1 MADTSTDTAPI
12 TKIVAQFCQN
22 LQAKAPDLNTNDG
35 FERFFYNLPLADK
48 WQFDRYNLVKRGL
61 AHIVTLHYLN
71 KDANEISVTAIL
83 TNRQLRAMRTTMIT
97 DSRPD
102 SFISMT
108 QNCEIIETRRIRYT
122 MTGMA
127 RDIIVRRSDGTT
139 KTVQLNPPIEIE
151 IQAQPNRHKTNTYP
165 VIGHI
170 DSGVD
175 YRRRDIAEH
184 LILDKNGAFVARD
197 AWDHDKH
204 PFDADTAQSP
214 FFPRRHGS
222 YVVDILM
229 QSTKRFRLLP
239 VRYPRPDMARMGDII
254 DWMAT
259 NDTSIIM
266 VPMGSHHRDDW
277 RSFFNAASRHP
288 RILFIVSAGNNGQ
301 DIRLRPVYPAVNEL
315 ENILVVTSTLT
326 DGQLATGSNFS
337 PSVNIGLPAE
347 TLLARGLGGT
357 KKIVSGSS
365 FAVPKLAAFA
375 ACLNARLNKKDSSLA
390 TLVTRELQA
399 STNSDHYQFFLSDGQ
414 ITQMC
419 RR

>member
-1 MADTSTDTAPI
+1 M
-12 TKIVAQFCQN
+12 
-22 LQAKAPDLNTNDG
+22 
-35 FERFFYNLPLADK
+35 
-48 WQFDRYNLVKRGL
+48 
-61 AHIVTLHYLN
+61 
-71 KDANEISVTAIL
+71 TAIVM
-83 TNRQLRAMRTTMIT
+83 NRQLRAMRTTMTT
-97 DSRPD
+97 DARPD

-108 QNCEIIETRRIRYT
+108 QNCDIIETRRIRYT
-122 MTGMA
+122 MSGMA
-127 RDIIVRRSDGTT
+127 LDIIVHRSDGTT
-139 KTVQLNPPIEIE
+139 ETLPLNPPIDPE
-151 IQAQPNRHKTNTYP
+151 IQAQPNRQKTNSDP
-165 VIGHI
+165 IIGHI

-175 YRRRDIAEH
+175 YRRSDIAEH
-184 LILDKNGAFVARD
+184 LIFDENGALVSRD
-197 AWDHDKH
+197 AWDSDNH
-204 PFDADTAQSP
+204 PFDADTAHSP

-259 NDTSIIM
+259 NDASIIM

-301 DIRLRPVYPAVNEL
+301 DIGLKPVYPAVNEL

-347 TLLARGLGGT
+347 TLLARGLGDT
-357 KKIVSGSS
+357 KKLVSGSS

-375 ACLNARLNKKDSSLA
+375 ACLNVRRYKENSPLA

-399 STNSDHYQFFLSDGQ
+399 STNSDHYQFFLNDGQ